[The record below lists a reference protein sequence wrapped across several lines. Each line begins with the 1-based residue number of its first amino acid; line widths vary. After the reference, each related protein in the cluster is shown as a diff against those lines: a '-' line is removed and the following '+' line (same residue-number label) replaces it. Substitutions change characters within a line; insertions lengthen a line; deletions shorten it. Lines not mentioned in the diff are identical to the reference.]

1 MAEEDRSFLGTL
13 SAGGQLQKR
22 GILSAGGQLQKWV
35 ALLIFRFS
43 RGKKKKTNH
52 ENNFPLSI

>member
-1 MAEEDRSFLGTL
+1 MAEENRSFLGIL

-22 GILSAGGQLQKWV
+22 VILSAGGQLQKWV

-43 RGKKKKTNH
+43 KVKKKIK
-52 ENNFPLSI
+52 

>member
-22 GILSAGGQLQKWV
+22 GEKRGILSAGAWRATSKVV

-43 RGKKKKTNH
+43 RGKKKTK
-52 ENNFPLSI
+52 S